1 MDPAQRRLAERR
13 LLAALRRLHRREP
26 MRADIRLDAV
36 LREVRADP
44 GERRPSGH
52 RGAGSLRDVSDA
64 ELLEVVDSLV
74 FSGRMVAR
82 AHRVRLPDHEPVLL
96 DPEMRDR
103 VGRLMAGLR
112 EAGAEPPRVDGVA
125 SRLGIPPGVI
135 EQLRAAGELVQVA
148 DGIDYPRAMADELRT
163 RMDEMARDAPL
174 SVVRVRDELQTSRR
188 HAEALLSFWHSPRP

>member
-82 AHRVRLPDHEPVLL
+82 AHRVRLPDHERIAAGVGMAALSYAVMTR
-96 DPEMRDR
+96 DFPERTSFY
-103 VGRLMAGLR
+103 VEKALS
-112 EAGAEPPRVDGVA
+112 EAGGRNVVNVMLVDFRGFDTFGEGIVLAAVALAVYALLRRFRPATEVLALPPQQQALPKD
-125 SRLGIPPGVI
+125 
-135 EQLRAAGELVQVA
+135 
-148 DGIDYPRAMADELRT
+148 LRT
-163 RMDEMARDAPL
+163 VE
-174 SVVRVRDELQTSRR
+174 
-188 HAEALLSFWHSPRP
+188 